1 MLRLNEIV
9 DRVQSYHPKADVEL
23 IRRAYVYSARA
34 HQGQVRKSGEPY
46 LTHPLEVSGVLADM
60 RLDEHAICAG
70 ILHDT
75 VEDTDATTEE
85 IEKLFGRQVADIVDG
100 VTKLNIPFNTQ
111 FEKQAEN
118 FRRML
123 VAMAKDIRVI
133 LVKLAD
139 RLHNMRTLE
148 HMRPD
153 KQERIAQETLEIYAP
168 LANRLGIY
176 WLKAALEDLSLKYLH
191 PRDYEDIQK
200 HLSSTERDRATYMQE
215 VHDTLVEVMRDEGI
229 PCVVNG
235 RVKHAYSIWRKLRAQ
250 SLDFDQIHDIMA
262 FRVLVGDIGQCYQA
276 LGRCHRTWRPVP
288 GRFKDF
294 IAMPKP
300 NGYQSLHTTVIGP
313 DVQRVEIQIR
323 TEGMHDIAENGIAAH
338 WAYKEGKPTTADD
351 DDQFAWL
358 RQLMVWQKELKDPT
372 DFMSSVKVDL
382 FSDEVYIFTPKGEVK
397 ELKRGSTPVD
407 FAYLI
412 HTEVGHHCV
421 GARVNGRI
429 VPLRYKL
436 RNGDTVDILTS
447 PQQRPNKDWLAFVR
461 TSRARNRI
469 NAFLRTEERRRAVE
483 LGRDM
488 LEKEAK
494 RYGRS
499 LQKLTKQGALVRAVG
514 QSRYPRSEDLLAA
527 IGYGKVRPL
536 EVLRKMIPD
545 EIEKGPQE
553 EEPSTGLG
561 RLIQGLAKK
570 RKSQSG
576 VVVAGIDDML
586 VRFARCCSPVPGDPI
601 VGYVTMGR
609 GITIHAMGCE
619 KTLHLDPERKLEVL
633 WDDKIAEPR
642 QVQIRVES
650 EDKHG
655 LLSLMSNAFTDAKV
669 NILSANCK
677 TQRNGRAVNLFLVE
691 VNDAGQLRQVM
702 RDLNRLP
709 GIIAAERVGS

>member
-421 GARVNGRI
+421 GAR
-429 VPLRYKL
+429 
-436 RNGDTVDILTS
+436 
-447 PQQRPNKDWLAFVR
+447 
-461 TSRARNRI
+461 
-469 NAFLRTEERRRAVE
+469 
-483 LGRDM
+483 
-488 LEKEAK
+488 
-494 RYGRS
+494 
-499 LQKLTKQGALVRAVG
+499 
-514 QSRYPRSEDLLAA
+514 
-527 IGYGKVRPL
+527 
-536 EVLRKMIPD
+536 
-545 EIEKGPQE
+545 
-553 EEPSTGLG
+553 
-561 RLIQGLAKK
+561 
-570 RKSQSG
+570 
-576 VVVAGIDDML
+576 
-586 VRFARCCSPVPGDPI
+586 
-601 VGYVTMGR
+601 
-609 GITIHAMGCE
+609 
-619 KTLHLDPERKLEVL
+619 
-633 WDDKIAEPR
+633 
-642 QVQIRVES
+642 
-650 EDKHG
+650 
-655 LLSLMSNAFTDAKV
+655 
-669 NILSANCK
+669 
-677 TQRNGRAVNLFLVE
+677 
-691 VNDAGQLRQVM
+691 
-702 RDLNRLP
+702 
-709 GIIAAERVGS
+709 